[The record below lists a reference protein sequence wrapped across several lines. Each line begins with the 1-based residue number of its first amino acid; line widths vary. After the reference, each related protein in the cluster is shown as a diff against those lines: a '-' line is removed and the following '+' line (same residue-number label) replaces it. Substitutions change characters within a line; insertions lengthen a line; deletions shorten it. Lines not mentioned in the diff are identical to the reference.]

1 MSSTE
6 NVVNKMLGEL
16 SKIPSDIYSN
26 LRPRSFEDI
35 DAAVEKSLGKQISEL
50 KSRGIV

>member
-6 NVVNKMLGEL
+6 NVVNKILGEL
-16 SKIPSDIYSN
+16 SKIPSDINSN
-26 LRPRSFEDI
+26 LKSRNFEDI
-35 DAAVEKSLGKQISEL
+35 DAVVQNSLDKQISEL